1 MDALALKGEE
11 GRDKL
16 RKVTVRRKWPLI
28 REYPN
33 GATQYKVIYIILH
46 SRRRTRGTET
56 SHYPEEKKT
65 KVIPQVVASERGIAQ
80 TILVEANMGL

>member
-1 MDALALKGEE
+1 MALKGEE

-28 REYPN
+28 REYTN

-46 SRRRTRGTET
+46 SGRRTRRTET
-56 SHYPEEKKT
+56 SQYPEEKKT

-80 TILVEANMGL
+80 TMLVEANMGL